1 MKIKTLMGLLLA
13 IFITSAFAQDRDGL
27 IRSSVYELEGQ
38 LSRSMEQKIIQF
50 VGVENIWVTVHLDVS
65 ESDIKRQLDS
75 KGRKKKSS
83 VKYEELPGL
92 NISFDGNVVVEDKE
106 ERLVLDGSKF
116 SIDPALLL
124 SQTKSVMVTVYNK
137 TKIDKKVERLIR
149 SLIEDKMRAL
159 KVEVGVSFNYR
170 KASVLENADL
180 KDGKKVRFD
189 PHSFSKSVH
198 QAITVSFKEFINE
211 QVLAPLK
218 IGFSAVIFISLVAFS
233 LIGFF
238 LFRALSAINGSLGAL
253 LTAARNFEISS
264 SQGSGAL
271 PMMDQGQGGDKTTTL
286 QSDAVDL
293 QQKILDIYTNYS
305 EVVSNFFM
313 NSMDKKEFK
322 DVWALTQVLGD
333 RILLENKNICR
344 NENFHL
350 YNKFLQNSMHL
361 VTSADDFK
369 RIYQKLMSL
378 MLYPEVFFLNS
389 IKGQMN
395 SLSMAA
401 LLEHYPTFT
410 EKEKLVAIEVL
421 DDLKLATLVNK
432 GMVKAEGLSK
442 AENLRWGMEELKA
455 IDKKL
460 TSLSSTKA
468 ELTDVPL
475 LNVMRYFSQAQFDG
489 FIREQNMKGDFHFV
503 IQYQREKES
512 LDQFFKTLTVEELCA
527 LLPMLE
533 EDMVNSVYSVLP
545 ELKQARVKSMT
556 KMIQERSFTLMADLY
571 KKMWSEEFKLELSK
585 RSGKVK
591 PLSRAA

>member
-1 MKIKTLMGLLLA
+1 MKIKAAISILLF
-13 IFITSAFAQDRDGL
+13 FIMTTAMAQDNRDGL

-50 VGVENIWVTVHLDVS
+50 VGVENIWVAVHLEIATEDV
-65 ESDIKRQLDS
+65 KKQLDA
-75 KGRKKKSS
+75 KGQKKKSR

-116 SIDPALLL
+116 AVDPTLLL
-124 SQTKSVMVTVYNK
+124 SQSKSVMVTVYNK
-137 TKIDKKVERLIR
+137 SKIDKKVERLIR
-149 SLIEDKMRAL
+149 SLIEDRMRAL
-159 KVEVGVSFNYR
+159 KVDVGVSFNYR
-170 KASVLENADL
+170 KGSVLESADL
-180 KDGKKVRFD
+180 EDGKKIRFD
-189 PHSFSKSVH
+189 PNSFTKSVH

-211 QVLAPLK
+211 QVLGPLK
-218 IGFSAVIFISLVAFS
+218 VGFSAVIFFSLVAFG
-233 LIGFF
+233 LIGYF

-253 LTAARNFEISS
+253 LSAARNFEISS
-264 SQGSGAL
+264 AHGMGDL
-271 PMMDQGQGGDKTTTL
+271 PSVDQAADKTTTL
-286 QSDAVDL
+286 QSDAVNL
-293 QQKILDIYTNYS
+293 QQKILEIYTNYS
-305 EVVSNFFM
+305 EVVSSFFM

-344 NENFHL
+344 NENFHF

-361 VTSADDFK
+361 VTSAEDFK

-395 SLSMAA
+395 SFSLSS
-401 LLEHYPTFT
+401 LLQHYPSFS

-432 GMVKAEGLSK
+432 GLVRAEGLSK
-442 AENLRWGMEELKA
+442 SESHRWNMEELKA

-460 TSLSSTKA
+460 TMLASHKEDSSD
-468 ELTDVPL
+468 LPL
-475 LNVMRYFSQAQFDG
+475 LNVMRYFSEAQFDG
-489 FIREQNMKGDFHFV
+489 FIKDQNLRADYSFEAL
-503 IQYQREKES
+503 YQIGKEEI
-512 LDQFFKTLTVEELCA
+512 DQFLKGLSVEDLCA

-533 EDMVNSVYSVLP
+533 EGMANTVYSLLP
-545 ELKQARVKSMT
+545 ELKQARVRSMS
-556 KMIQERSFTLMADLY
+556 KMVQERSFTLMAELY
-571 KKMWSEEFKLELSK
+571 KKLWTEEFKQELSK
-585 RSGKVK
+585 RSGKAKSMPQV
-591 PLSRAA
+591 A